1 MTEVDGAVQVI
12 LEVCRGT
19 TPHTISNRVWKAESV
34 CCSYGLQEHVKKAFP
49 DHSFLGEE
57 SVDPGAAASAV
68 ALNKALKE
76 QDGFM
81 WVVSGWTCARTHLAR
96 TLLICRLLRRHVSC
110 YFGLL

>member
-1 MTEVDGAVQVI
+1 V
-12 LEVCRGT
+12 R
-19 TPHTISNRVWKAESV
+19 
-34 CCSYGLQEHVKKAFP
+34 KAFP

-81 WVVSGWTCARTHLAR
+81 WVVSG
-96 TLLICRLLRRHVSC
+96 
-110 YFGLL
+110 